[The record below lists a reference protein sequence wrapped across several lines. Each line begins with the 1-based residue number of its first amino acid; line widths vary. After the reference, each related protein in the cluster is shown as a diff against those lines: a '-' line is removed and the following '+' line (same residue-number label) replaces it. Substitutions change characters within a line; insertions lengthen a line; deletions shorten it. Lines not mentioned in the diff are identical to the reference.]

1 MTDLSGLAAGLRNAP
16 LSRAETLASRLEESM
31 IADNKQ
37 PGDFIGTLAELQA
50 STGFARATVSEA
62 VRLLR
67 ERGVMEIRPGRDGGL
82 FVAETSPVIKLR
94 HTLLTVRHSATSV
107 ADAIVVR
114 EALEEVLILD
124 AAAHRRDSD
133 IADLRALMSALRVT
147 NSSPEKFMTT
157 NWMLH
162 ARIAEITPNALAK
175 ALYLG
180 ILDFIKSET
189 SQVAPDDTEWSA
201 NFDNR
206 IAIHEQLVEAIASGS
221 ITEARKAVDVH
232 NRTT

>member
-1 MTDLSGLAAGLRNAP
+1 MLA
-16 LSRAETLASRLEESM
+16 E
-31 IADNKQ
+31 NKQ
-37 PGDFIGTLAELQA
+37 PGDFIGTLTELQT

-114 EALEEVLILD
+114 ESLEEILILD

-133 IADLRALMSALRVT
+133 IADLRALMAQLRT
-147 NSSPEKFMTT
+147 TKASPEKFMTT
-157 NWMLH
+157 NWKLH
-162 ARIAEITPNALAK
+162 ARIAAITPNALAK

-180 ILDFIKSET
+180 ILDFIKAET
-189 SQVAPDDTEWSA
+189 SEFAPDDTEWSE

-206 IAIHEQLVEAIASGS
+206 IAVHDQLVEAIASGS
-221 ITEARKAVDVH
+221 VTAARKAVAAH
-232 NRTT
+232 NATT

>member
-1 MTDLSGLAAGLRNAP
+1 MLAA
-16 LSRAETLASRLEESM
+16 
-31 IADNKQ
+31 NKQ
-37 PGDFIGTLAELQA
+37 PGDFVGTLAELQQT
-50 STGFARATVSEA
+50 TGFARATVSEA

-114 EALEEVLILD
+114 EALEEVLVLD
-124 AAAHRRDSD
+124 AAAHRRESD
-133 IADLRALMSALRVT
+133 IADLRALMAALRKT
-147 NSSPEKFMTT
+147 KASPEKFMTT
-157 NWMLH
+157 NWLLH

-180 ILDFIKSET
+180 VLDFIKSET
-189 SQVAPDDTEWSA
+189 TEFAPDDTEWSE

-206 IAIHEQLVEAIASGS
+206 IAVHDQLVEAIASGS
-221 ITEARKAVDVH
+221 IVAARKAVSTH
-232 NRTT
+232 NSTT

>member
-1 MTDLSGLAAGLRNAP
+1 MLAA
-16 LSRAETLASRLEESM
+16 
-31 IADNKQ
+31 NKQ
-37 PGDFIGTLAELQA
+37 PGDFVGTLAELQQT
-50 STGFARATVSEA
+50 TGFARATVSEA

-114 EALEEVLILD
+114 EALEEVVVLD
-124 AAAHRRDSD
+124 ATAHRRESD
-133 IADLRALMSALRVT
+133 IADLRALMTALRKT
-147 NSSPEKFMTT
+147 KASPEKFMTT
-157 NWMLH
+157 NWQLH
-162 ARIAEITPNALAK
+162 SRIAEITPNALAK

-180 ILDFIKSET
+180 VLDFIKAET
-189 SQVAPDDTEWSA
+189 TEFAPDDTEWSE

-206 IAIHEQLVEAIASGS
+206 IAVHDQLVEAIASGS
-221 ITEARKAVDVH
+221 VVAARKAVAIH
-232 NRTT
+232 NSTT

>member
-1 MTDLSGLAAGLRNAP
+1 MLAQ
-16 LSRAETLASRLEESM
+16 
-31 IADNKQ
+31 NKQ
-37 PGDFIGTLAELQA
+37 PGDFIGTLAELQ
-50 STGFARATVSEA
+50 STTGFARATVSEA

-114 EALEEVLILD
+114 ESLEEILIVD
-124 AAAHRRDSD
+124 AATHRRESD
-133 IADLRALMSALRVT
+133 IADLRALMTKLRT
-147 NSSPEKFMTT
+147 TKSSPEKFMTT
-157 NWMLH
+157 NWKLH

-180 ILDFIKSET
+180 ILDFIKAET
-189 SQVAPDDTEWSA
+189 SEFAPDDTEWSE

-206 IAIHEQLVEAIASGS
+206 IAVHDQLVEAIASGS
-221 ITEARKAVDVH
+221 ISAARKAVAVH
-232 NRTT
+232 NSTT

>member
-1 MTDLSGLAAGLRNAP
+1 MLAA
-16 LSRAETLASRLEESM
+16 
-31 IADNKQ
+31 NKQ
-37 PGDFIGTLAELQA
+37 PGDFVGTLAELQQT
-50 STGFARATVSEA
+50 TGFARATVSEA

-114 EALEEVLILD
+114 EALEEVLVLD
-124 AAAHRRDSD
+124 AAAHRRESD
-133 IADLRALMSALRVT
+133 IADLRALMAALRKT
-147 NSSPEKFMTT
+147 KASPEKFMTT
-157 NWMLH
+157 NWLLH

-180 ILDFIKSET
+180 VLDFIKSET
-189 SQVAPDDTEWSA
+189 TEFAPDDTEWSE
-201 NFDNR
+201 NFENR
-206 IAIHEQLVEAIASGS
+206 IAVHDQLVEAIASGS
-221 ITEARKAVDVH
+221 IVAARKAVSTH
-232 NRTT
+232 NSTT

>member
-1 MTDLSGLAAGLRNAP
+1 MLAA
-16 LSRAETLASRLEESM
+16 
-31 IADNKQ
+31 NKQ
-37 PGDFIGTLAELQA
+37 PGDFVGTLAELQQT
-50 STGFARATVSEA
+50 TGYARATVSEA

-114 EALEEVLILD
+114 EALEEVLVLD
-124 AAAHRRDSD
+124 AAAHRRESD
-133 IADLRALMSALRVT
+133 IVDLRALMNALRKTKV
-147 NSSPEKFMTT
+147 SPEKFMTT
-157 NWMLH
+157 NWQLH

-180 ILDFIKSET
+180 VLDFIKSET
-189 SQVAPDDTEWSA
+189 TEFTPDDTEWSE

-206 IAIHEQLVEAIASGS
+206 IDVHNQLVEAIASGS
-221 ITEARKAVDVH
+221 LVTARKAVATH
-232 NRTT
+232 NSTT

>member
-1 MTDLSGLAAGLRNAP
+1 MLAA
-16 LSRAETLASRLEESM
+16 
-31 IADNKQ
+31 NKQ
-37 PGDFIGTLAELQA
+37 PGDFVGTLAELQQT
-50 STGFARATVSEA
+50 TGFARATVSEA

-114 EALEEVLILD
+114 EALEEVLVLD
-124 AAAHRRDSD
+124 ATAHRRESD
-133 IADLRALMSALRVT
+133 IADLRALMAALRKT
-147 NSSPEKFMTT
+147 KASPEKFMTT
-157 NWMLH
+157 NWQLH

-180 ILDFIKSET
+180 VLDFIKSET
-189 SQVAPDDTEWSA
+189 TEFAPDDTEWSE

-206 IAIHEQLVEAIASGS
+206 IAVHDQLVEAIASGS
-221 ITEARKAVDVH
+221 IVAARKAVATH
-232 NRTT
+232 NSTT

>member
-1 MTDLSGLAAGLRNAP
+1 MLTNNLRHAP
-16 LSRAETLASRLEESM
+16 LSRAETLASRLEETM
-31 IADNKQ
+31 LAENKQ
-37 PGDFIGTLAELQA
+37 PGDFIGTLAELQS

-114 EALEEVLILD
+114 ESLEEILILD
-124 AAAHRRDSD
+124 AAAHRRESD
-133 IADLRALMSALRVT
+133 IADLRALMNQLRT
-147 NSSPEKFMTT
+147 TEASPEKFMRT
-157 NWMLH
+157 NWQLH

-180 ILDFIKSET
+180 ILDFIKAET
-189 SQVAPDDTEWSA
+189 SEFAPDDTEWSE

-206 IAIHEQLVEAIASGS
+206 IAVHEQLVEAIASGS
-221 ITEARKAVDVH
+221 TTAARKAVAVH
-232 NRTT
+232 NSTT

>member
-1 MTDLSGLAAGLRNAP
+1 MLSDKLSENLRNAP
-16 LSRAETLASRLEESM
+16 LSRAETLASQLEQSM
-31 IADNKQ
+31 LAQNKQ
-37 PGDFIGTLAELQA
+37 PGDFIGTLADLQA
-50 STGFARATVSEA
+50 SSGFARATVSEA

-124 AAAHRRDSD
+124 ATAHRRESD
-133 IADLRALMSALRVT
+133 IADLRALMAKLRT
-147 NSSPEKFMTT
+147 TQSSPAKFMTT
-157 NWMLH
+157 NWQLH

-189 SQVAPDDTEWSA
+189 SEVSPDNTEWSA

-206 IAIHEQLVEAIASGS
+206 IAVHEQLVEAIASGS
-221 ITEARKAVDVH
+221 ITAARKAVDVH